1 TRVPGVVALEVPL
14 SRTSRRSRLAVAL
27 VAAALVL
34 SACGGGGGS
43 DEEGAVPEPARAP
56 NQDLRVAVGADPFVQ
71 GNPPNYNL
79 GLATNGPNPGIF
91 ETLTRLTGQFGLQPG
106 LATRWESA
114 APERWRFTL
123 RPNVTFHNGQP
134 LNAQAVVETLETVAQ
149 RQTRP
154 RGLDPGTAKAVDAGT
169 VEINLTTANARLAEQ
184 LANPNMG
191 IQAAGTQA
199 GPGGEPALTPT
210 GTGPF
215 KFESY
220 NPGDRLVVKAY
231 EGYWGGAPQLKSLTF
246 RFGPERDA
254 GRLLATRQVELVGHV
269 AYEFLPKVS
278 GRTDQ
283 LKFSQPF
290 RAQFLLL
297 NAGGIDEFATLKDD
311 NVRKAISLAIDR
323 KAVQKAGWPED
334 GEDNSSLIPDLVL
347 ADSAERVRAPNQ
359 NLTESKRLLDQA
371 GWGPGPDG
379 VRVKNGRALAL
390 TLIMAR
396 PTEQQKGADA
406 VKSQLSQVGIGVNIV
421 DPTPDGGAFVRVN
434 NATFDLYLASQIQ
447 DDGNPCS
454 MCRFFTIRP
463 GGNLAFAGSV
473 GGGAKVD
480 ELYDRTYAN
489 PSTDTARRGAADI
502 MNVVV
507 AERFTAVPLASIRTE
522 WLASPRVR
530 GFEAAALGGDQ
541 RWDSVWLTV

>member
-1 TRVPGVVALEVPL
+1 M
-14 SRTSRRSRLAVAL
+14 
-27 VAAALVL
+27 AAALLL

-43 DEEGAVPEPARAP
+43 GEEEGAGPEPARAP
-56 NQDLRVAVGADPFVQ
+56 NQDLRVAVGVDPFVQ

-79 GLATNGPNPGIF
+79 GLATAGPNPGIF
-91 ETLTRLTGQFGLQPG
+91 ETLTRLTDKFGLQAG
-106 LATRWESA
+106 LATRWESS
-114 APERWRFTL
+114 APEKWRFTI

-134 LNAQAVVETLETVAQ
+134 LNAQAVVETLEIVAA

-169 VEINLTTANARLAEQ
+169 VEINLTTANSRLAEQ

-191 IQAAGTQA
+191 IQAPGTQA

-215 KFESY
+215 KFEAY

-231 EGYWGGAPQLKSLTF
+231 EQYWGGRPQLNSVTF

-269 AYEFLPKVS
+269 AYDFLPKVS

-283 LKFSQPF
+283 LKFSQAY

-311 NVRKAISLAIDR
+311 NLRKAIALAIDR
-323 KAVQKAGWPED
+323 EAVQKAGWPED
-334 GEDNSSLIPDLVL
+334 GEDNNSLIPDLVL
-347 ADSAERVRAPNQ
+347 ADAAERVKVPNQ
-359 NLTESKRLLDQA
+359 NLNESKRLLDQA

-379 VRVKNGRALAL
+379 VRVKNGRPLNLA
-390 TLIMAR
+390 LIMAR
-396 PTEQQKGADA
+396 PSEQQKAADA
-406 VKSQLSQVGIGVNIV
+406 VKNQLSQVGIGVNIV
-421 DPTPDGGAFVRVN
+421 DPAPDAPFIRVN
-434 NATFDLYLASQIQ
+434 NATFDLYMASQIQ
-447 DDGNPCS
+447 DDGNPCAL
-454 MCRFFTIRP
+454 CRFFTIRP
-463 GGNLAFAGSV
+463 GGQLAFATSV
-473 GGGAKVD
+473 GGGQKVD
-480 ELYDRTYAN
+480 DLYDRIYAS

-530 GFEAAALGGDQ
+530 GFEPAALGGDQ